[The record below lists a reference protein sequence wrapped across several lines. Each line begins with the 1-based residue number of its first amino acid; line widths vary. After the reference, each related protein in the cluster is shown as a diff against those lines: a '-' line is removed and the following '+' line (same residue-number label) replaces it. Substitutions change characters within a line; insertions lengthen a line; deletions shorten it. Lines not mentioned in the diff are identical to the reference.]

1 MKMFVIFAL
10 IAVAAAAPSSEW
22 ENFKKTYSKVYRSY
36 GEELERKALFDET
49 LEFVNEH
56 NAKYAAGL
64 STFNTAINERSD
76 WTQEEWSSILTAQAP
91 TGVREVEALSSAK
104 APSSHDFRDYNMVT
118 GVKDQ
123 ARCGSCWA
131 FAVTGAVEGAWAR
144 SSGTLYSL
152 SEQELVDCGDGSCD
166 GGWTSRAYETIMAQG
181 GQMKESD
188 YPYTAKD
195 EYCKYNN
202 GQAVA
207 HISTYRNV
215 ASMNAPNM
223 VNTLYANSPL
233 AVLID
238 ASSKSFQSYSSGVYY
253 DPSCSQ
259 STINHAVL
267 AVGYDMSGS
276 SSQQYWIVKNSWGSG
291 WGDRG
296 YISMRMGVN
305 QCNVERY
312 VDYPVV

>member
-1 MKMFVIFAL
+1 MKACVIFAL
-10 IAVAAAAPSSEW
+10 IAVAAAAPTTEW
-22 ENFKKTYSKVYRSY
+22 ENFKKTYNKVYRSY
-36 GEELERKALFDET
+36 GEELKRKALFQET

-76 WTQEEWSSILTAQAP
+76 WTNEEWASILTAQAP
-91 TGVREVEALSSAK
+91 TGVRAVEPMTETSAPD
-104 APSSHDFRDYNMVT
+104 AHDFRDYNMVT

-123 ARCGSCWA
+123 QRCGSCWA

-144 SSGTLYSL
+144 STGTLYSL

-181 GQMKESD
+181 GQMLERD
-188 YPYTAKD
+188 YPYTASD
-195 EYCKYNN
+195 DRCKYVNS
-202 GQAVA
+202 QAVA
-207 HISTYRNV
+207 HISNYRN
-215 ASMNAPNM
+215 APSMNAPNM
-223 VNTLYANSPL
+223 ANTLYANSPL

-276 SSQQYWIVKNSWGSG
+276 SSQQYWIVKNSWGTG

-296 YISMRMGVN
+296 YIKMRSGVN
-305 QCNVERY
+305 QCNIERY